1 MLITISDRD
10 RFVKSFLSPISKMSE
25 SACVSVHADRIQ
37 TVVNSPDSSLI
48 LYATREMPNKSVEQ
62 DSPLTLN
69 IPNVNKF
76 INLLSCVADD
86 DIAVTY
92 DQNKIVCSSGELK
105 FQYHLLDDGILKIP
119 SINIQKIKALEFDT
133 SFFLTKDNLTSL
145 MRASTFATD
154 TDKLYVYT
162 DGSNVI
168 GELTDKQQMNVDSF
182 RQPIS
187 MSYTGNSITSPLAIN
202 FELIRVISSLR
213 INQEC
218 RITVHVNNSNS
229 VLLFDIACDGN
240 KLKYITS
247 AYAET

>member
-1 MLITISDRD
+1 
-10 RFVKSFLSPISKMSE
+10 MSE
-25 SACVSVHADRIQ
+25 SACVSVYKDRLQ

-48 LYATREMPNKSVEQ
+48 LYATRKMIN
-62 DSPLTLN
+62 DSIGEEAVTLN

-86 DIAVTY
+86 DVNVEY
-92 DQNKIVCSSGELK
+92 DQNKLVCTSGELK
-105 FQYHLLDDGILKIP
+105 FQYHLLDDGILKVP

-154 TDKLYVYT
+154 TDKLYIYT
-162 DGSNVI
+162 DGNNVI

-187 MSYTGNSITSPLAIN
+187 MSYTGNVISSAMAIN
-202 FELIRVISSLR
+202 FELIRVISALR
-213 INQEC
+213 ISQEC

-247 AYAET
+247 AYAES